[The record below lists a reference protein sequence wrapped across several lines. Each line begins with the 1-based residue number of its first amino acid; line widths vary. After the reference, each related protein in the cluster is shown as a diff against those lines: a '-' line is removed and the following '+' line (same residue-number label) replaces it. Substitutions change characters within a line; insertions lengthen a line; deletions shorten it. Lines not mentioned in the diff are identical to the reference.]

1 MKDRAAIQR
10 RIESAVDELDGA
22 VKEIRRTILDL
33 NQPQISEDPLDEL
46 RGLVTT
52 FRRVLGF
59 TPRLRVSGD
68 LEALDEKMLGHV
80 VAVVRA
86 SLSNVARHS
95 KATKASVRLWVEPGS
110 VRVKVVDNG
119 VGIPVDQT
127 RRSGLANLAA
137 RADHAGGRPTVVSG
151 PDPGTM
157 PEWTAC
163 G

>member
-1 MKDRAAIQR
+1 M
-10 RIESAVDELDGA
+10 
-22 VKEIRRTILDL
+22 
-33 NQPQISEDPLDEL
+33 
-46 RGLVTT
+46 TT

-80 VAVVRA
+80 VAVVRE

-119 VGIPVDQT
+119 SAYRWT
-127 RRSGLANLAA
+127 RPDAA
-137 RADHAGGRPTVVSG
+137 GWRTCRPSRPRG
-151 PDPGTM
+151 
-157 PEWTAC
+157 WTAHRRQRPRLRHDARVDRLWITTLKDTPLERF
-163 G
+163 